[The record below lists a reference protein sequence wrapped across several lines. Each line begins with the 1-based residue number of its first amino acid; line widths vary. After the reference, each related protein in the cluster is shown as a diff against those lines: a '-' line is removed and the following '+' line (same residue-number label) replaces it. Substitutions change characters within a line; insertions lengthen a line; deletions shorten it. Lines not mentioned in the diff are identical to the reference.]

1 MIPRNGNDIV
11 LTSWAMTENK
21 FATIDPK
28 TGVVPVTKVGSREN
42 DDKATVTVRLQLSS
56 GKVLEATKEVYF
68 YAYKAKL
75 GDYIFA
81 DGSYGADLSFSD
93 SSPIG
98 IIFYIE
104 PKVREWAVAGALSD
118 YISNVAWGLCNNT
131 DNSSLPNITLANMP
145 SYPVY
150 DIPSIDNVPIGVN
163 ITDTNMRDESNTEN
177 DGFKEY
183 AQGYSVSDL
192 GFVEVTAKIWNSNIG
207 SAAFGEYLGKAGVA
221 IGDKVSRGFLNSLY
235 IMAHRNF
242 ILQDP
247 NINLP
252 IPKTSETET
261 LAENLKKC
269 ILAVQQS
276 HNSALK
282 YQQYYYPA
290 ASYCN
295 AYVPNVKDKLVDKF
309 GEGRWSLPSAGE
321 LSRIAWYHMQNGSDK
336 NANNIFAQ
344 GRADFRFIKM
354 ENTSYWSSSEQSDA
368 KAWTVNPI
376 SGAVGHYEQNLK
388 HIYIAVRPVISF
400 KL

>member
-1 MIPRNGNDIV
+1 
-11 LTSWAMTENK
+11 
-21 FATIDPK
+21 
-28 TGVVPVTKVGSREN
+28 
-42 DDKATVTVRLQLSS
+42 
-56 GKVLEATKEVYF
+56 
-68 YAYKAKL
+68 
-75 GDYIFA
+75 
-81 DGSYGADLSFSD
+81 
-93 SSPIG
+93 
-98 IIFYIE
+98 
-104 PKVREWAVAGALSD
+104 
-118 YISNVAWGLCNNT
+118 
-131 DNSSLPNITLANMP
+131 MP